1 MYHARAQGVPRWEM
15 CSTHGAVLLV
25 RVTGKEAG
33 LVVRALQEASYFGP
47 AALISQ
53 CFIPQVC
60 VQTYQKKT
68 NRLEGTQEVA

>member
-47 AALISQ
+47 AALISSVHSVSSLRSVSKLTKRKQ
-53 CFIPQVC
+53 I
-60 VQTYQKKT
+60 
-68 NRLEGTQEVA
+68 G